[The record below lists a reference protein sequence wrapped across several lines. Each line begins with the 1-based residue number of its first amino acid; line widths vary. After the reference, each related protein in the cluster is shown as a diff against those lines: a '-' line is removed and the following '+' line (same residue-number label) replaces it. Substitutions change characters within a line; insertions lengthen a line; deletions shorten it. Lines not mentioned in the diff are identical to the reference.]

1 MEDKIRIKVVGL
13 GGFGLSTVEL
23 MSKGIVGVDF
33 LGLSNKHPIINDSNL
48 TEKIL
53 LGGGVTTNH
62 SPELG
67 KKRVLDSKEEITK
80 SLEGYDVIIIVTA
93 LGFGTGTGGAPLVA
107 SIAKDLGAFTI
118 GVCTTPFAFE
128 GANKDAVAKMG
139 LFQLKAICDSILV
152 FSNQKLIKG
161 TAKPTD
167 GVEEKLMSV
176 KNQIRYMVSSLVNML
191 NYSKGISMNAFDSLK
206 SLFRSN
212 KEMFFGCGAVMGE
225 FQAVSA
231 LRHAIK
237 SDLLITSLS
246 NANRILL
253 TIDYKEEISK
263 ETLDLLYDEI
273 YNITGDEVDILYT
286 SSVNPESLGI
296 LFISVFATGEDIKD
310 NNKSISDF
318 DKLKDAINPNNFL

>member
-107 SIAKDLGAFTI
+107 
-118 GVCTTPFAFE
+118 
-128 GANKDAVAKMG
+128 KMG

-167 GVEEKLMSV
+167 GVEEKLLSV

-191 NYSKGISMNAFDSLK
+191 NYSKGISMNAFDSLR

-273 YNITGDEVDILYT
+273 YNITGDDVDIIYT
-286 SSVNPESLGI
+286 SSINPESMGI
-296 LFISVFATGEDIKD
+296 LFVSVFATGEDIKD

>member
-1 MEDKIRIKVVGL
+1 MDDKIRIKVVGL

-23 MSKGIVGVDF
+23 MTKNVVGVDF

-128 GANKDAVAKMG
+128 GANKDAVAKIG
-139 LFQLKAICDSILV
+139 LFQLKAICDSVLV

-161 TAKPTD
+161 NTRPQD
-167 GVEEKLMSV
+167 GVEEKLLNV
-176 KNQIRYMVSSLVNML
+176 KNQIRYMVNSLVNIV
-191 NYSKGISMNAFDSLK
+191 NYSKGLSMDGFESLK
-206 SLFRSN
+206 HLFIAN

-237 SDLLITSLS
+237 SDLLVTSFS
-246 NANRILL
+246 NANRILV
-253 TIDYKEEISK
+253 TIDYKEEVSK

-273 YNITGDEVDILYT
+273 YNITGNEVDIIYT
-286 SSVNPESLGI
+286 KSINPESMGI
-296 LFISVFATGEDIKD
+296 FFISIFATGEDLKES
-310 NNKSISDF
+310 NKITSDF